1 MLKVLVVGGLLLV
14 IGSRVIGVRV
24 VGARSPRYG
33 DSIVIL
39 TLIAQNALLAFIFA
53 WAGLRV
59 AADDPLRVAIAV
71 SFFILSAFQGLLAAV
86 NFYIL
91 ATGRWRDLAD
101 N

>member
-24 VGARSPRYG
+24 IGARSPRYR
-33 DSIVIL
+33 DSVVIL
-39 TLIAQNALLAFIFA
+39 TAIAQHSLLAFVFA
-53 WAGLRV
+53 WVELRV
-59 AADDPLRVAIAV
+59 AADDPLRLAIAV
-71 SFFILSAFQGLLAAV
+71 SLFIISAFQALLAAV
-86 NFYIL
+86 DVYVL